1 MSQVILSKERVTN
14 TFLIKHISDF
24 KDYVK
29 KITLT
34 SKRDKECGRCPYF
47 IPSSIIFMKVIFLSI
62 KGMVYFC
69 KASKLEHMHT
79 SLNFMSKLFA
89 FPKFSL
95 FIRLTG
101 MQMGKRQQ
109 NIFWGVVKSLWHSA
123 RAGSPSV

>member
-29 KITLT
+29 KNYPNIKTRQRMWEVSLFY
-34 SKRDKECGRCPYF
+34 SKLHYLHE
-47 IPSSIIFMKVIFLSI
+47 SNFLSI